1 MEQESEADAP
11 VDKVEKRRGFYV
23 PVWALGGIF
32 TAFLAASG
40 AALNVWKNDTL
51 RESQIAS
58 IEVSLDRVLVKA
70 DRTEQKVDV
79 QGGEILH
86 LKSDQAH
93 FQSLVIDKIDT
104 LLSTDRFRK
113 KW

>member
-1 MEQESEADAP
+1 MEEVAP
-11 VDKVEKRRGFYV
+11 DDPEKLERRKRGAYF
-23 PVWALGGIF
+23 PNWALAGTFSACLMAG
-32 TAFLAASG
+32 G

-51 RESQIAS
+51 RENQIAALIANQERLMLKS
-58 IEVSLDRVLVKA
+58 
-70 DRTEQKVDV
+70 DRTEEKVDI
-79 QGGEILH
+79 QGGKITH
-86 LKSDQAH
+86 LETDQAH

>member
-1 MEQESEADAP
+1 VVEEVHKP
-11 VDKVEKRRGFYV
+11 VAAKPVAARRGYFL
-23 PVWALGGIF
+23 PTWALGGIF
-32 TAFLAASG
+32 TACLGAGG

-51 RESQIAS
+51 RENQIAT
-58 IEVSLDRVLVKA
+58 IMTNQERLIVKT
-70 DRTEQKVDV
+70 DRTEGKVDL
-79 QGGEILH
+79 QAGKITH
-86 LKSDQAH
+86 LETDQAH